1 MNKALFKTKQN
12 MGMRIG
18 IVSAIVIL
26 TEGITLFSSLPS
38 YALTVEEVPNPR
50 KTYDGWVTD
59 SADILSDRTESQLNQ
74 MISEL
79 ESNNGAEI
87 AVVTVPETSP
97 SSSPKEF
104 TTELFNYWGIG
115 KADRDNGVLFLI
127 SVGDRRTEIETGYG
141 MESILPDAKVGN
153 IIDTQILPQFKQED
167 YDAGTLAGTRELI
180 TTVKTSANQ
189 QPTTTEVDP
198 KEPELDIGD
207 RNFQHLFS
215 FIFSLS
221 SKLLFVFLQLLFLA
235 SPWFFMW
242 LLFLSGSSIN
252 SLYCKRKLFVEPNEA
267 GRRIKEKKNYNRPI
281 CCAECKQKM
290 QKVEDTEIQNRLNK
304 PEKIAQEIGSIK
316 LESWK
321 CSSCSQQ
328 PVIFVYD
335 SDLSI
340 YIQECHSCEEL
351 TLTHSEVTLEYPT
364 SSATGKRWI
373 KDQCHCCNYYEEK
386 VESIPRL
393 SSSSSSSS
401 SSWSSSSSSS
411 NSSSSSFGGGS
422 SGGGG
427 GGGSW

>member
-26 TEGITLFSSLPS
+26 TEGITLFYSLPS

-50 KTYDGWVTD
+50 QTYDGWVTD
-59 SADILSDRTESQLNQ
+59 SADILSDRTENQLNQ

-87 AVVTVPETSP
+87 AVVTVPETFP

-167 YDAGTLAGTRELI
+167 YDAGTLAGTKELI
-180 TTVKTSANQ
+180 AVVKTSSNQ
-189 QPTTTEVDP
+189 DFINRDISLEEQVVIWDIRNKLTEI
-198 KEPELDIGD
+198 LD
-207 RNFQHLFS
+207 NFRYWDQVSHVSFFILFGVIINIINS
-215 FIFSLS
+215 VYRIIFSQPQM
-221 SKLLFVFLQLLFLA
+221 FVQ
-235 SPWFFMW
+235 
-242 LLFLSGSSIN
+242 
-252 SLYCKRKLFVEPNEA
+252 PNEA
-267 GRRIKEKKNYNRPI
+267 RRRIKKKKDYNRFI

-304 PEKIAQEIGSIK
+304 PEKIAQKIGSIK